1 MYVFPFTRNFF
12 EKELPKTGH
21 GITLSR
27 AEENDGRLV
36 GFLLPAAL
44 QVTRQRRR
52 FAPDRL

>member
-1 MYVFPFTRNFF
+1 MYFPSLEIFSKRND
-12 EKELPKTGH
+12 LPKTGH